1 MRSKLKRAW
10 LLLPPAIH
18 KKIEAETPLSSG
30 LLRAAIQRV
39 QADPG
44 RTIELRETADRIIA
58 HLRFFPAGWGEWP
71 QSSGECLYIGT
82 VLGTW
87 VTRDIDQQL
96 LAMPEEQLAFL
107 EHRCREDGIEVEEC
121 LLNLL
126 IEARGE

>member
-18 KKIEAETPLSSG
+18 NRIKSESPLSSG
-30 LLRAAIQRV
+30 CLRQAIQQV
-39 QADPG
+39 QANPA
-44 RTIELRETADRIIA
+44 RTVELRETADRIIA

-71 QSSGECLYIGT
+71 QSLGECLYIGA

-107 EHRCREDGIEVEEC
+107 EERCLAGGIELEQC

-126 IEARGE
+126 IEAREE